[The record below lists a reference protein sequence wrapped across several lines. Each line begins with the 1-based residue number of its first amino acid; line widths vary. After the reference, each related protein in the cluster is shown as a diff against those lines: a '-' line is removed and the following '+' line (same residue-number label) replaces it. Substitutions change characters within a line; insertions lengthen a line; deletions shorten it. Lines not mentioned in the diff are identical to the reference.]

1 MKQGDDT
8 WMQFISDMEEAVD
21 LCRLNIKPYSRE
33 DAIKVAALACMCDR
47 SLAEKALSGKFF
59 PPETDLGGH
68 H

>member
-8 WMQFISDMEEAVD
+8 WMKFISDMEEAVD

-47 SLAEKALSGKFF
+47 SLAGKIFSSRN
-59 PPETDLGGH
+59 
-68 H
+68 